1 MLSWLNVAGFFRVL
15 LLLKELV
22 LQIRHVSLIVIII
35 NIIIT
40 NRYYCGDMSYL
51 RLRDQL
57 TVKEKKLINL
67 SFQLKIAHHVVLGY
81 GWSCQ

>member
-51 RLRDQL
+51 RL
-57 TVKEKKLINL
+57 
-67 SFQLKIAHHVVLGY
+67 
-81 GWSCQ
+81 